1 MALSLALLLHEPTT
15 VNKTDHSFP
24 QCLVRSRLP
33 VNVADLGV
41 RVTVQSRYPQMTSA
55 KVLLST
61 HGSAA
66 VNLEPGPFTQE
77 TLACRKDIKDGE
89 VEQAMLAFP

>member
-1 MALSLALLLHEPTT
+1 
-15 VNKTDHSFP
+15 
-24 QCLVRSRLP
+24 
-33 VNVADLGV
+33 
-41 RVTVQSRYPQMTSA
+41 MTSA